1 MNRTRMAAALL
12 LTLLLPTAIA
22 EDVTLTDGSASV
34 TVSYDPVF
42 RAGEAWFIDL
52 EVTGG
57 DGYTVEAEFAGV
69 EPRSKVLPADG
80 SVSFSFP
87 GATFHGEAFNVLL
100 ELQLVHDGS
109 VVDNM
114 TVLIDVSVPPPSD
127 LLWLWGGMTVL
138 WLGIAGYAVWLHRRQ
153 AELRRQLE
161 SHIVAA
167 PDGGQDGD

>member
-1 MNRTRMAAALL
+1 MAAALL
-12 LTLLLPTAIA
+12 LALLLLPTTTA

-52 EVTGG
+52 EVTNG
-57 DGYTVEAEFAGV
+57 DGYAVEAEFANA
-69 EPRSKVLPADG
+69 ELRSKALPADG

-87 GATFHGEAFNVLL
+87 GATFHGEEFNVPLA
-100 ELQLVHDGS
+100 LQLVHNGS

-114 TVLIDVSVPPPSD
+114 TVSIDISVPPPSD

-138 WLGIAGYAVWLHRRQ
+138 WLGIAGYA
-153 AELRRQLE
+153 
-161 SHIVAA
+161 
-167 PDGGQDGD
+167 